1 MTIFYEIARKDEK
14 RPKLAPEKQV
24 FRKQRS
30 RQGSRKGVA
39 REVESRET
47 EGT

>member
-1 MTIFYEIARKDEK
+1 MIAYEIAREDEK

-24 FRKQRS
+24 FRKQKS
-30 RQGSRKGVA
+30 RQGSRKEVA
-39 REVESRET
+39 REVENREA